1 MLEVI
6 IDHGS
11 AFITYGNYIESKGVQ
26 FPGRDGPDKIRGA
39 GRSAVARNALKFVAL
54 YHRIRMWSDQHYL
67 EKLVRLK
74 VFKNHDCNPFHSF
87 FFFVFSVLFI
97 PSFNVLSHYFYV
109 SHSLVVDSTV
119 WILINRGYYMAA
131 RKYEI
136 SLRVLKNISRVSTA
150 NEWNIFSTGEEKF
163 RISKRP
169 CNVPFII

>member
-39 GRSAVARNALKFVAL
+39 GRSAVARNALKICGFVPQDTK
-54 YHRIRMWSDQHYL
+54 IRMRSDQHYL

-87 FFFVFSVLFI
+87 FFLC
-97 PSFNVLSHYFYV
+97 
-109 SHSLVVDSTV
+109 
-119 WILINRGYYMAA
+119 
-131 RKYEI
+131 
-136 SLRVLKNISRVSTA
+136 
-150 NEWNIFSTGEEKF
+150 IFCVIYTF
-163 RISKRP
+163 
-169 CNVPFII
+169 F